1 MTFFVA
7 EEPMKSKHVLVAALV
22 VAASAASAQSL
33 KPGLWEI
40 SHKVQTSGDPKGQ
53 DRMAQMN
60 QQLASMPPEQRKKV
74 EEMMARS
81 GVKMGSAGPGGGM
94 SVKICMTREM
104 AERNEVP
111 AQQGDCKTT
120 QQSRSG
126 NTMKMA
132 FSCSKPPSS
141 GEGQITFVSPEAYTT
156 KMVMT
161 SMASGKPQ
169 KVDMEGSGKW
179 LGADC
184 GNIKPITPPKK

>member
-1 MTFFVA
+1 M
-7 EEPMKSKHVLVAALV
+7 
-22 VAASAASAQSL
+22 
-33 KPGLWEI
+33 
-40 SHKVQTSGDPKGQ
+40 SGEPKGQ
-53 DRMAQMN
+53 DRMAQVN
-60 QQLASMPPEQRKKV
+60 QQMANMSPEQRKKV
-74 EEMMARS
+74 EEMMARN
-81 GVKMGSAGPGGGM
+81 GVKMGPASPGGGM
-94 SVKICMTREM
+94 SVKICMTKEM

-132 FSCSKPPSS
+132 FSCSKPPST

-169 KVDMEGSGKW
+169 KVDMEGGGKW

-184 GNIKPITPPKK
+184 GSIKPITPPKKG